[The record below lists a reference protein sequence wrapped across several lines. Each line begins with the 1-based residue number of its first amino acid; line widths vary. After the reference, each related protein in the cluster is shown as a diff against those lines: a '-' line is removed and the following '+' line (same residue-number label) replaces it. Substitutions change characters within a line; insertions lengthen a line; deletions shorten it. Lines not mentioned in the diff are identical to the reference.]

1 MHNRGN
7 NNNKRDTENET
18 RTKNRR
24 LVKIEELFRRNVS
37 TVSAQA
43 KEEIACVHPRPT
55 PLPAPSDVQ
64 VKGWATLQ
72 NYQRSR
78 KAFSIDLSSVR
89 FFVAIYLTCSF
100 FLLLLILLALFSVQ
114 R

>member
-37 TVSAQA
+37 TVSPQA
-43 KEEIACVHPRPT
+43 KEEIACVHPPPT